1 MDGPGVCAESRCG
14 PFSRFLIFNRVTEV
28 PDSRQKNDGVSA
40 ALALAETA
48 EVLPPAPDFASAYDA
63 EFEGVWLYLRRLAD
77 VEDAVHDVFVVAHRR
92 YATYDSSR
100 PLRPW
105 LLGIAFRV
113 AAQWRRQRR
122 HEVEL
127 DEPAREMP
135 DGAPGPEAAFESR
148 EVSSQLHAA
157 LSQLDLHQ
165 RAVVVMHDLHGIAVP
180 QIADEL
186 NVPLNT
192 VYSRLRLGR
201 AKVAAVLRGNS

>member
-1 MDGPGVCAESRCG
+1 
-14 PFSRFLIFNRVTEV
+14 VTEV
-28 PDSRQKNDGVSA
+28 PDSRQKEDGVSA
-40 ALALAETA
+40 ALALAKTA
-48 EVLPPAPDFASAYDA
+48 EVPPSAPDFAAAYDA
-63 EFEGVWLYLRRLAD
+63 EFESVWLYLRRLGVPAAD

-122 HEVEL
+122 HEVDL
-127 DEPAREMP
+127 DEPAREMA
-135 DGAPGPEAAFESR
+135 DGAPGPEADFESR

-157 LSQLDLHQ
+157 LGQLDLHQ

>member
-1 MDGPGVCAESRCG
+1 ME
-14 PFSRFLIFNRVTEV
+14 VTPPRQVPEEV
-28 PDSRQKNDGVSA
+28 AAAPAVARKASA
-40 ALALAETA
+40 
-48 EVLPPAPDFASAYDA
+48 PKPADFAAAYDS
-63 EFEGVWLYLRRLAD
+63 EFEGVWLYLRRLGVSAAD

-92 YATYDSSR
+92 YETYDPSR

-122 HEVEL
+122 HEVGM
-127 DEPAREMP
+127 DEPARDVADANE
-135 DGAPGPEAAFESR
+135 GPEDAFESQ
-148 EVSSQLHAA
+148 EVKSRLYHA
-157 LSQLDLHQ
+157 LGQIDLQQ

-186 NVPLNT
+186 GVPLNT

-201 AKVAAVLRGNS
+201 AKVAAVLKGQP

>member
-1 MDGPGVCAESRCG
+1 ME
-14 PFSRFLIFNRVTEV
+14 VT
-28 PDSRQKNDGVSA
+28 DSGQATDGVSA
-40 ALALAETA
+40 ALTLAEKA
-48 EVLPPAPDFASAYDA
+48 EVSPAPDFAAAYDA
-63 EFEGVWLYLRRLAD
+63 EFEGVWLYLRRLGVPAAD

-105 LLGIAFRV
+105 LLGIAFRI

-122 HEVEL
+122 HEVDL
-127 DEPAREMP
+127 DEPAREVP
-135 DGAPGPEAAFESR
+135 DGSQGPEASYASR
-148 EVSSQLHAA
+148 EASSQLHAA
-157 LSQLDLHQ
+157 LAQVDLDQ

-201 AKVAAVLRGNS
+201 AKVAAVLRGAR